1 MRLKPGDIV
10 ANVWDHLYEE
20 DDVERR
26 LIIEFVYGRKK
37 SVWSWIT
44 DNGKVVYEHHIDNMV
59 LERYW
64 ELM

>member
-1 MRLKPGDIV
+1 V
-10 ANVWDHLYEE
+10 ANVLDQE